1 MKTER
6 RHELQQ
12 NALADVLTDWIEAVK
27 PYSTAILGGIIV
39 VLVLVGVTVYL
50 SQQAVQQQEV
60 AWDQVLISPEANPAA
75 TDEDRQRLQRD
86 RLLSVA
92 DEHGN
97 TPAGVY
103 ARLMAANGLLNSGI
117 DHLFE
122 DKAEGTKQL
131 RDAIANFT
139 QVLESGSEPIFTH
152 QATLG
157 LARAHE
163 SLNELPEARKYYQ
176 QLVDQKG
183 IYSQMAEGRLKDLD
197 RKSTKDFYDW
207 FAQQQPRP
215 RAEGLPGIPGLGP
228 EFNFDSAAPPVDLNL
243 SNPFTGKTD
252 TGKTGT
258 ESKDTTPPAA
268 VESKKSEE
276 DKAAESPP
284 TSPAPASDEKA
295 GKATP

>member
-1 MKTER
+1 
-6 RHELQQ
+6 
-12 NALADVLTDWIEAVK
+12 
-27 PYSTAILGGIIV
+27 
-39 VLVLVGVTVYL
+39 
-50 SQQAVQQQEV
+50 
-60 AWDQVLISPEANPAA
+60 LISPEADPAA

-92 DEHGN
+92 DQYGD
-97 TPAGVY
+97 TPAAVY
-103 ARLMAANGLLNSGI
+103 ARLMAANGLLNGGI

-122 DKAEGTKQL
+122 DKAKGTEEL
-131 RDAIANFT
+131 RDAIKNFT
-139 QVLESGSEPIFTH
+139 QVLQSASEPIFTH

-163 SLNELPEARKYYQ
+163 SLNELSEARKYYQ

-183 IYSQMAEGRLKDLD
+183 IYSQMAEARLKDLD

-228 EFNFDSAAPPVDLNL
+228 EFNLDSAAPPVDLDL

-252 TGKTGT
+252 PGKAGT
-258 ESKDTTPPAA
+258 ESKDVVPPTA
-268 VESKKSEE
+268 VESEKAAGDKS
-276 DKAAESPP
+276 AESPA
-284 TSPAPASDEKA
+284 TSPAPTSERA
-295 GKATP
+295 GKDVP